1 MYFTKKLRNKETHNI
16 HTLLNMHLKNNIIK
30 KKYHCFKDINKHIYI
45 VKIIFKFINNNDDDN
60 FYNVIKVILNKHI
73 VKYIY
78 KLLKF
83 VCKVL
88 YLSKCKKKC
97 CFHLKSQF
105 EGYYIKK
112 NNFAKYSLIKT
123 YLINIYYNV
132 FKNLCIILTKHKNS
146 LRQNGYLLFKGN
158 NNNEYD
164 NDNYKTNKFSD
175 NNRYIIYTHKNDEN
189 IRRIFLKILKKKIDS
204 YGNITS
210 RQNYNTKT
218 WLLKSEKN
226 GANNYK
232 QLFRVILIFFKYN
245 PSYYL
250 NKILSEK
257 RKKKIKYFT
266 NLTNDIIT
274 GSGLSHKSCVFQ
286 KINKSNFIC
295 DNNIFKN
302 KLSKNNIF
310 HRDKCICFYKKD
322 KEDGNINY
330 ITIKKDSHSKKN
342 IRRIN
347 LCSFK
352 DRDCLK
358 KIKIKNNNN
367 NKIKNNNN
375 KINRTKKYIKIK
387 KNNVKNVYCKDQIIL
402 SLCKYLNNFLRII
415 FYIFSFKKRNKTI
428 CSSYNKIVKK
438 EFINFIFKKKTQN
451 IHFIFN
457 INNSS
462 LFNLLKKNNFVF
474 KNMIRFEKQPIK
486 VCAIKL
492 KIKND
497 IPLFYA
503 FRKKQYNNLRE
514 FLNFEKKTF
523 YSQNVCCL
531 FFFLYQFV
539 KRKQKIIFKICSK
552 VKDII
557 SNIKNE
563 NYINILKNL
572 LILKNFLYYHK
583 SLFEHV
589 LRILENYH
597 NRIFI
602 YDSFCY
608 ETNFNEENTRDHQTN
623 KKTEKSNKGINSKC
637 VQIIASNILQ
647 CKQCTYFN
655 KEKLSMHFYEMG
667 IDAYIKIGLLF
678 TQLFLYI
685 FSLYI
690 NVLLK
695 SLLKYK
701 SNVKKKY
708 ILMKIIII
716 NKYGILETKYGINGV
731 ITNLNKFIKMKKK
744 KNNDNFFYRSNIL
757 SLIYYIIKTWKVLI
771 NLSDMYNYNIKYNN
785 NMKMILINFILM
797 LLRDM
802 NNFFIK
808 NNKCFIKDNKK
819 YSSKKWTYYKMRE
832 ENMYYILGNHLIYM
846 FFKKKFLYFFESFIF
861 YISKYYN
868 NVSNKTKLEN
878 LSNEIIHKIIY
889 QSKEKDTTLIYKYF
903 KFDETV
909 LKFYSNFINYIIKN
923 KKIKERNCIQNKI
936 EFLSFDHTIYTLFY
950 RMTYFR
956 KFIINSKNKLYI
968 RMINKYYLLLIILI
982 FYKGK
987 KEKNISKFMTI
998 FLKILVLLS
1007 EQKNIVLQLY
1017 FYKIKIL
1024 EFLLHC
1030 IKGGSFEIRK
1040 KEKEKRGKN
1049 GKNGISKSN
1058 KINSIISAN
1067 KKRQSTNKVA
1077 CDMVCQ
1083 KHVDK
1088 NSTKIYISSNSNNNT
1103 NSQYNKHDKKTI
1115 LGKNIIPP
1123 LCLDKIIKSSNS
1135 FVNCVSYA
1143 YDENFN
1149 IFSDEM
1155 SSKIMKYEF
1164 GKYIDKTKYS
1174 KNISTN
1180 KLILTNEEYYGNQ
1193 NLKPNFHKMEGKYLK
1208 YESYNLIDQIK
1219 YKKRYKDKL
1228 NDKIISVKAWV
1239 ILLIFSL
1246 ITSYNKK
1253 CLNDLYFNEN
1263 YYDEYQNINKKI
1275 EKKVFKKNKKIKKM
1289 LKIWLKIFDKYFSFS
1304 ELINS
1309 EHLPIIQIIQSF
1321 INSINHIRKKKN
1333 SNIKKKKIIENI
1345 KNKIKKYF
1353 INDQVK
1359 SILYNLSVVK
1369 NLKNI
1374 TFLKKINEHGNGK
1387 IFLCSHNIF
1396 NNTFFIIKLIDIAN
1410 NINEN
1415 YIFKNIFNEIKCL
1428 LTFQNSKK
1436 GVCQMYSYGIIPNF
1450 NNNGF
1455 TYYLLMKYYEGNLK
1469 DLMNYAHISYLKE
1482 IKKIRESAKRFFL
1495 PTVCK
1500 KRIEEIILNF
1510 RIAKITKKFTKKHTK
1525 RCKWNFIFCYKY
1537 LCRYTNVHSCYTM
1550 ILKNRIFIK
1559 IIQLKFILFILNI
1572 FIQIIEQII
1581 YIHKKKIIHFDINTC
1596 NILINFKKTYPLLMC
1611 KKYKVKK
1618 NNYINHGN
1626 TKETLKNIQSQ
1637 IVMGNHFVENEMKIN
1652 LDVISSSYQIN
1663 NSSYKK
1669 QNKFYNNFDISMGSF
1684 NYRQYFK
1691 SIMKKKDCQHI
1702 VIPSIVISDF
1712 GESKFF
1718 LRDTDFI
1725 FFRKNR
1731 GNEILAAPEL
1741 FINKNKYIYS
1751 KNKYKIEKK
1760 NGKEDTEIKARKKI
1774 QGSFYFENTPK
1785 NLIFQNEQNEMNYF
1799 YTTIYFENNY
1809 KFSCL
1814 NTKNNK
1820 IGILR
1825 YNNINVKKGL
1835 RKHSIVSFKF
1845 YKCLKKIKMLIKKKL
1860 ENQKKF
1866 QKKKINMS
1874 KSDIWSL
1881 GSLLYEM
1888 ITNESLFNY
1897 YNFIY
1902 IKIYEKN
1909 ELLNELINK
1918 KIKTRFKELKYFFN
1932 FFFQFD
1938 LKKRKDI
1945 YEIYQESIKIYNF
1958 YSNKLKNK
1966 EKILKKT

>member
-1 MYFTKKLRNKETHNI
+1 MYFTKKLRNKEPHYM
-16 HTLLNMHLKNNIIK
+16 HTLLNVHLKNNIIK
-30 KKYHCFKDINKHIYI
+30 KKHHRFKDINKHVYI
-45 VKIIFKFINNNDDDN
+45 VKIIFKFINNNDDN

-73 VKYIY
+73 AKYIY

-97 CFHLKSQF
+97 FHLKSQF
-105 EGYYIKK
+105 EGYYIEKK
-112 NNFAKYSLIKT
+112 YFPKYSLIKT

-146 LRQNGYLLFKGN
+146 LRQNGYLPFKGN
-158 NNNEYD
+158 NNNEY
-164 NDNYKTNKFSD
+164 NGDNYKTKKFSG
-175 NNRYIIYTHKNDEN
+175 NNRYIMHTHKNGEN
-189 IRRIFLKILKKKIDS
+189 IRGNFLKILKKKNDS

-210 RQNYNTKT
+210 NQNYNTKG
-218 WLLKSEKN
+218 WLLKSGKN

-266 NLTNDIIT
+266 NLANDIIT
-274 GSGLSHKSCVFQ
+274 VSGLSHKICAFQ
-286 KINKSNFIC
+286 KINKSYFMC
-295 DNNIFKN
+295 DNNILKD
-302 KLSKNNIF
+302 KLSKDNIF
-310 HRDKCICFYKKD
+310 HRVKFIYFYKKGKD
-322 KEDGNINY
+322 NGNINY
-330 ITIKKDSHSKKN
+330 ITIKKNNKHSKKN
-342 IRRIN
+342 IQRIN

-352 DRDCLK
+352 DPDCLK
-358 KIKIKNNNN
+358 KKKKKIN
-367 NKIKNNNN
+367 NKKM
-375 KINRTKKYIKIK
+375 NRTKYMKIK
-387 KNNVKNVYCKDQIIL
+387 KNNVKTVHCKDKVIL

-415 FYIFSFKKRNKTI
+415 FYIFSFKKQNKTI
-428 CSSYNKIVKK
+428 CSSYNKIVKN

-462 LFNLLKKNNFVF
+462 LFNLLKKNNLAF

-497 IPLFYA
+497 IPFFYA

-514 FLNFEKKTF
+514 FLNFEKKSF
-523 YSQNVCCL
+523 YSQNGCCL

-539 KRKQKIIFKICSK
+539 KKKQKIIFKICSK
-552 VKDII
+552 IKDII

-563 NYINILKNL
+563 NYISILKNL

-597 NRIFI
+597 NRTFI

-608 ETNFNEENTRDHQTN
+608 ETNFNEENTRNHQVGKTN
-623 KKTEKSNKGINSKC
+623 EKSNKGINYKC
-637 VQIIASNILQ
+637 VQIIASDMLQ

-655 KEKLSMHFYEMG
+655 KEKPSMHIYEMN
-667 IDAYIKIGLLF
+667 IDSYIKASLLF

-695 SLLKYK
+695 SLIKYR

-716 NKYGILETKYGINGV
+716 NKYGILQTKHSISGV
-731 ITNLNKFIKMKKK
+731 ITNLKKFIKKKKKMKKK
-744 KNNDNFFYRSNIL
+744 KNNDNFFYRSSIL
-757 SLIYYIIKTWKVLI
+757 SLTYYIIKTWKVLT
-771 NLSDMYNYNIKYNN
+771 NLSKMYNYNIKYNN
-785 NMKMILINFILM
+785 NMKIILINFVLM

-802 NNFFIK
+802 NSLFIK

-819 YSSKKWTYYKMRE
+819 CSSKKWAYYKMRGE
-832 ENMYYILGNHLIYM
+832 SMYYILGNHLAYM

-878 LSNEIIHKIIY
+878 LSNEVIRKIIY
-889 QSKEKDTTLIYKYF
+889 RSKEKDTTLIYKYF
-903 KFDETV
+903 EFDETV
-909 LKFYSNFINYIIKN
+909 LKFYSNFINYIIKS
-923 KKIKERNCIQNKI
+923 KRIKERNCIQRKI
-936 EFLSFDHTIYTLFY
+936 EFLSFDHTIYTLFS

-956 KFIINSKNKLYI
+956 KFIINSKNKIYI
-968 RMINKYYLLLIILI
+968 RMINKYYLFLIILI
-982 FYKGK
+982 CYKRK

-1007 EQKNIVLQLY
+1007 EQKNIALQLY

-1024 EFLLHC
+1024 EFLLHY
-1030 IKGGSFEIRK
+1030 IKGGCFEIRK
-1040 KEKEKRGKN
+1040 KE
-1049 GKNGISKSN
+1049 KNGISKSN
-1058 KINSIISAN
+1058 KINFIISAN
-1067 KKRQSTNKVA
+1067 KKRQSTNKGA
-1077 CDMVCQ
+1077 CDMAYQ
-1083 KHVDK
+1083 KYVDK
-1088 NSTKIYISSNSNNNT
+1088 NCTKIHISSNSNHNT
-1103 NSQYNKHDKKTI
+1103 NSQCNKHDKKTI

-1135 FVNCVSYA
+1135 FVNCASYE

-1149 IFSDEM
+1149 IFSDEI
-1155 SSKIMKYEF
+1155 SSKIMKHVF
-1164 GKYIDKTKYS
+1164 GKYIDKIEYS

-1180 KLILTNEEYYGNQ
+1180 KLVLASEECYGNK
-1193 NLKPNFHKMEGKYLK
+1193 NLKHNFHKVEGKYLK
-1208 YESYNLIDQIK
+1208 CENYNLIDQIK
-1219 YKKRYKDKL
+1219 YKNRYKDKL
-1228 NDKIISVKAWV
+1228 NDEIISIKTWI

-1275 EKKVFKKNKKIKKM
+1275 EKKVFKKNKKIKKL
-1289 LKIWLKIFDKYFSFS
+1289 LKIWLKIFDKYFHFS

-1309 EHLPIIQIIQSF
+1309 ENLPIIQIIQSF
-1321 INSINHIRKKKN
+1321 INSINHIRKKK
-1333 SNIKKKKIIENI
+1333 KIIENI
-1345 KNKIKKYF
+1345 KNERKKYF

-1359 SILYNLSVVK
+1359 SILYHLSVVK

-1387 IFLCSHNIF
+1387 IFLCSYNIF
-1396 NNTFFIIKLIDIAN
+1396 NNKFFIIKLIDIAN

-1415 YIFKNIFNEIKCL
+1415 YIFKNIFNEVKCL

-1436 GVCQMYSYGIIPNF
+1436 GICQMYSYGIIPNC

-1482 IKKIRESAKRFFL
+1482 IKKIRNNAKQFFL
-1495 PTVCK
+1495 PIVCK
-1500 KRIEEIILNF
+1500 KRTEEIILNF
-1510 RIAKITKKFTKKHTK
+1510 KIAKITKKITK
-1525 RCKWNFIFCYKY
+1525 RCKGNFIFCYKY
-1537 LCRYTNVHSCYTM
+1537 LCRYTNVYSCYTM
-1550 ILKNRIFIK
+1550 ILKNRIYIK

-1581 YIHKKKIIHFDINTC
+1581 YVHKKKIIHFDINTC
-1596 NILINFKKTYPLLMC
+1596 NILINLKKTYPLLMS
-1611 KKYKVKK
+1611 KKYKIKK
-1618 NNYINHGN
+1618 NNYINNCN
-1626 TKETLKNIQSQ
+1626 TKQTLKNIQSQ
-1637 IVMGNHFVENEMKIN
+1637 IVMRDDFVENERKIYLN
-1652 LDVISSSYQIN
+1652 FIPPSYQIN
-1663 NSSYKK
+1663 NSIYKK
-1669 QNKFYNNFDISMGSF
+1669 QNKFYNNFDTSMASF
-1684 NYRQYFK
+1684 HYRQYFK
-1691 SIMKKKDCQHI
+1691 IIMKKKDCQHI
-1702 VIPSIVISDF
+1702 AIPSIVISDF

-1741 FINKNKYIYS
+1741 LINKNKYIYS

-1760 NGKEDTEIKARKKI
+1760 NGKEDTEIKSRKAI
-1774 QGSFYFENTPK
+1774 QDSFYFENIPQ
-1785 NLIFQNEQNEMNYF
+1785 NIIFQNEQSEMNYF
-1799 YTTIYFENNY
+1799 YSTITCFENNC

-1814 NTKNNK
+1814 NTKNDK
-1820 IGILR
+1820 IRILR
-1825 YNNINVKKGL
+1825 YNNINMKKSL
-1835 RKHSIVSFKF
+1835 RKNSIVSLEF
-1845 YKCLKKIKMLIKKKL
+1845 YKYLKKIKMLIKKKL
-1860 ENQKKF
+1860 GNQKKL

-1902 IKIYEKN
+1902 IKIYEKK

-1918 KIKTRFKELKYFFN
+1918 KIKTQFKELKYFFN

-1938 LKKRKDI
+1938 LKKRKDV
-1945 YEIYQESIKIYNF
+1945 YEIYKESIKIYNF
-1958 YSNKLKNK
+1958 YSNKLESK
-1966 EKILKKT
+1966 EEILKKKNF